1 MAKHVTVIGGGI
13 VGVCAAL
20 ALQRDGH
27 DVVIVERDG
36 PGENCSFG
44 NAGIICGRD
53 SALPM
58 PSPGIIRDVPGMLM
72 DREGALVI
80 RWRYLLK
87 IMPWLIGFLKSSTPE
102 RQMAGAR
109 AMYALLD
116 GNTTAYDRIT
126 AGSAAARLIRK
137 NGYMIV
143 HGSDAAFED
152 EARDRRILGELGCP
166 LEELGPDEIRQMEPS
181 LSHDLRH
188 ATYFPDSYSTTDPYR
203 LTRLLADDFTA
214 AGGRIELA
222 EVTGMQH
229 GGGRVTALETT
240 GRTLKVENLVVA
252 AGAWSHRVAAM
263 MGLKVLLDTERGYH
277 MVFQG
282 VKTGLTRPVIH
293 ADGHFGVNQMD
304 EGLRFAGTVELA
316 GIEAAPNYHRSD
328 LLYKRGQNL
337 LRDFD
342 ADKATEVTRWMG
354 RRPTMP
360 DYLPTLGSAPG
371 FSNTWFDFGHQHLGL
386 SMAAR
391 SGFVVADLVAGRD
404 PGLDLSPF
412 RADRF

>member
-20 ALQRDGH
+20 ALQREGH

-53 SALPM
+53 SSIPL
-58 PSPGIIRDVPGMLM
+58 PSPGVIRDVPAMLF

-80 RWRYLLK
+80 RWRYLLS

-102 RQMAGAR
+102 RQLAGAR

-116 GNTTAYDRIT
+116 GTTGAYDRIA
-126 AGSAAARLIRK
+126 AGSPAAALIRK
-137 NGYMIV
+137 NGYMTV
-143 HGSDAAFED
+143 YESESGFAGDSRERGML
-152 EARDRRILGELGCP
+152 RDLGCP
-166 LEELGPDEIRQMEPS
+166 MSELGPDEIRQMEPS
-181 LSHDLRH
+181 LSHEIRH
-188 ATYFPDSYSTTDPYR
+188 ALYYPESYSTTNPYR
-203 LTRLLADDFTA
+203 LTRLLADDFV
-214 AGGRIELA
+214 AGGGTLALA
-222 EVTGMQH
+222 EVTGLQH
-229 GGGRVTALETT
+229 GNGRVTGMETT
-240 GRTLKVENLVVA
+240 DGPMKDENLVVA

-277 MVFQG
+277 MVFHG
-282 VKTGLTRPVIH
+282 VKTGLTRAIIH
-293 ADGHFGVNQMD
+293 ADGHYGVNQLD
-304 EGLRFAGTVELA
+304 VGLRFAGTVELA
-316 GIEAAPNYHRSD
+316 GVEAAPDYRRAD
-328 LLYKRGQNL
+328 LIYGRGRKL

-342 ADKATEVTRWMG
+342 PAQATEVTRWMG

-360 DYLPTLGSAPG
+360 DYLPALGAAPG

-386 SMAAR
+386 SLAAR
-391 SGFVVADLVAGRD
+391 CGFVVADLVGGRD
-404 PGLDLSPF
+404 PGLDLTAF
-412 RADRF
+412 RPDRF

>member
-44 NAGIICGRD
+44 NAGIICGKD
-53 SALPM
+53 SAIPL
-58 PSPGIIRDVPGMLM
+58 PSPGVIRDVPGMLL
-72 DREGALVI
+72 DRDGALVI
-80 RWRYLLK
+80 RWRYLLRV
-87 IMPWLIGFLKSSTPE
+87 MPWLIGFLKSSTPE

-116 GNTTAYDRIT
+116 GTTTAFDRIT
-126 AGSAAARLIRK
+126 AGSASAGLIRK
-137 NGYMIV
+137 NGYMLV
-143 HGSDAAFED
+143 HTSDEAFEG
-152 EARDRRILGELGCP
+152 EARERRILRELGCP
-166 LEELGPDEIRQMEPS
+166 VEELSPDELRQMEPS

-188 ATYFPDSYSTTDPYR
+188 ATYYPEAYSTTDPYR

-214 AGGRIELA
+214 AGGRIVLA
-222 EVTGMQH
+222 EVTGIQH
-229 GGGRVTALETT
+229 GGGRVTGLETT
-240 GRTLKVENLVVA
+240 GGPLKVENLVVA

-277 MVFQG
+277 IVFHG
-282 VKTGLTRPVIH
+282 VKTGLTRSVIH
-293 ADGHFGVNQMD
+293 ADGHYGVNQLD

-316 GIEAAPNYHRSD
+316 GIEAEPNYRRSD
-328 LLYKRGQNL
+328 LLYERGRGL

-342 ADKATEVTRWMG
+342 PARATEVTRWMG

-360 DYLPTLGSAPG
+360 DYLPTLGAAPG

-386 SMAAR
+386 SLAAR

-404 PGLDLSPF
+404 PGLDLAPF
-412 RADRF
+412 KADRF

>member
-13 VGVCAAL
+13 VGVCAGL

-44 NAGIICGRD
+44 NAGIICGKD
-53 SALPM
+53 SAIPM

-72 DREGALVI
+72 DRDGALVI

-116 GNTTAYDRIT
+116 GNTTAYDRLT
-126 AGSAAARLIRK
+126 AGSPAARLIRK

-152 EARDRRILGELGCP
+152 EEGDRAKLRDLGCP

-188 ATYFPDSYSTTDPYR
+188 ATYFPESYSTTDPYR

-222 EVTGMQH
+222 EVTGLQH
-229 GGGRVTALETT
+229 GGSRVSALETSR
-240 GRTLKVENLVVA
+240 GTLKVENLVVA

-277 MVFQG
+277 MVFHG
-282 VKTGLTRPVIH
+282 AKTGLTRPVIN

-316 GIEAAPNYHRSD
+316 GIEAAPNYRRSD
-328 LLYKRGQNL
+328 LLYQRGQNL

-342 ADKATEVTRWMG
+342 PEQATEVTRWMG

-360 DYLPTLGSAPG
+360 DYLPTLGAAPG

>member
-1 MAKHVTVIGGGI
+1 MAKHVTVIGAGI

-53 SALPM
+53 SAIPL

-80 RWRYLLK
+80 RWRYLLS
-87 IMPWLIGFLKSSTPE
+87 IMPWLIGFLKSSTSE

-116 GNTTAYDRIT
+116 GNTGAYDRIT
-126 AGSAAARLIRK
+126 AGSSAARLIRK

-143 HGSDAAFED
+143 HGSDAAFEG
-152 EARDRRILGELGCP
+152 ESRERRILRDLGCP

-181 LSHDLRH
+181 LSHDVRH
-188 ATYFPDSYSTTDPYR
+188 ATYYPDAYSTTDPYK
-203 LTRLLADDFTA
+203 LTRTLADDFVA
-214 AGGRIELA
+214 AGGRIVLA
-222 EVTGMQH
+222 EVTGLQH
-229 GGGRVTALETT
+229 GGGRVTGLETT
-240 GRTLKVENLVVA
+240 TGPIAVENLIVA

-277 MVFQG
+277 MVFHG
-282 VKTGLTRPVIH
+282 VKTGLTRPLIH
-293 ADGHFGVNQMD
+293 ADGHYGLNQMD
-304 EGLRFAGTVELA
+304 GGLRFAGTVELA
-316 GIEAAPNYHRSD
+316 GVDAAPDYRRAD
-328 LLYKRGQNL
+328 LIYGRGRNL

-342 ADKATEVTRWMG
+342 PEQASEVTRWMG

-360 DYLPTLGSAPG
+360 DYLPALGAAPG
-371 FSNTWFDFGHQHLGL
+371 FANTWFDFGHQHLGL

-391 SGFVVADLVAGRD
+391 CGFVVADLVGGRD
-404 PGLDLSPF
+404 PGLDLTAF
-412 RADRF
+412 RPDRF

>member
-1 MAKHVTVIGGGI
+1 MAKHVTVIGAGI

-20 ALQRDGH
+20 ALQREGH

-53 SALPM
+53 SAIPL

-72 DREGALVI
+72 DRDGALVI

-87 IMPWLIGFLKSSTPE
+87 LMPWLIGFLRSSTPE

-116 GNTTAYDRIT
+116 GNTGAYDALT
-126 AGSAAARLIRK
+126 AGSPAASLIRK

-143 HGSDAAFED
+143 HSTDAAFEG
-152 EARDRRILGELGCP
+152 EARERGILRDLGCP
-166 LEELGPDEIRQMEPS
+166 LEELGPDDLRQMEPS

-188 ATYFPDSYSTTDPYR
+188 ATYYPDSYSTSDPYR
-203 LTRLLADDFTA
+203 LTRLLADDFVA

-222 EVTGMQH
+222 EVTGIQH
-229 GGGRVTALETT
+229 GGGRVTGLETT
-240 GRTLKVENLVVA
+240 TGPLAVENLVVA
-252 AGAWSHRVAAM
+252 AGSWSHRVAAM
-263 MGLKVLLDTERGYH
+263 MGIKVLLDTERGYH
-277 MVFQG
+277 MVFHG
-282 VKTGLTRPVIH
+282 VKTGLSRAVIH
-293 ADGHFGVNQMD
+293 ADGHFGVNQLD
-304 EGLRFAGTVELA
+304 NGLRFAGTVELA
-316 GIEAAPNYHRSD
+316 GIEAAPNYRRAD
-328 LLYKRGQNL
+328 LLHERGRSL

-342 ADKATEVTRWMG
+342 PEQASEVTRWMG

-360 DYLPTLGSAPG
+360 DYLPALGLAPG

-391 SGFVVADLVAGRD
+391 CGYVVADLVDGRD
-404 PGLDLSPF
+404 PGIDLSAF
-412 RADRF
+412 RPDRF